1 MRDSNGELRVKLE
14 YGERILFHEGVMEVP
29 FKAGYDCEV
38 DRLKELRRT
47 KPEKR
52 TKEQKT
58 EIEQL
63 HTSIKTEE
71 RRQEKLQ
78 TQEAAKA
85 FHRGMEVPLT
95 DLLLTDEQ
103 KYLQY

>member
-1 MRDSNGELRVKLE
+1 MDPAQLLDLDKLVGSLFADYDS
-14 YGERILFHEGVMEVP
+14 
-29 FKAGYDCEV
+29 EV

-58 EIEQL
+58 EIEKL
-63 HTSIKTEE
+63 YASIKTEE
-71 RRQEKLQ
+71 RRQERLQ
-78 TQEAAKA
+78 TQEAVKV
-85 FHRGMEVPLT
+85 FHRGMEVHLT

-103 KYLQY
+103 KYLQN